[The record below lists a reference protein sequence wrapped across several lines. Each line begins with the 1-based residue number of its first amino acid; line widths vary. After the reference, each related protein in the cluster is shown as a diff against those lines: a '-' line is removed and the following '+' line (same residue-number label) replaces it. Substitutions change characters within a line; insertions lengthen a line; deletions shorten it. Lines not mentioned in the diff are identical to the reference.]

1 MTKKLRHTI
10 IPASYL
16 VLMKDSTVLL
26 ARRHNT
32 GYKDGLYSLAAG
44 HVEAGESFTQ
54 AIVREAKEEIGII
67 LHPDDV
73 RVAHV
78 MHRKS
83 GADGGYE
90 ERIDIFLCA
99 NRWTGEIVNK
109 EPHKCSELT
118 WASINSL
125 PADVVDFVRDALQK
139 IDQGIG
145 YSEWGW

>member
-1 MTKKLRHTI
+1 MTKKIRHTI

-16 VLMKDSTVLL
+16 VLMRDGKVLL

-44 HVEAGESFTQ
+44 HVEAGETFTQ
-54 AIVREAKEEIGII
+54 AIVREAKEEIGIEV
-67 LHPDDV
+67 HPDDL

-78 MHRKS
+78 MHRTS

-90 ERIDIFLCA
+90 ERVDVFLCA
-99 NRWTGEIVNK
+99 NKRAGGIVNK

-118 WASINSL
+118 WAPIDNL

-139 IDQGIG
+139 IDRGIG